1 MKRLLHLAILL
12 LCSAIMQAQT
22 NAITLDELLG
32 RITVDMTEDAYFEEF
47 KKELHQIDSLEK
59 QKYVISEEMTSVFF
73 GGVADLQQKAIE
85 MGTEQNS
92 SSEEQV
98 QEIWVITVNVDNFG
112 QCIAFASF
120 QKEKQGC
127 TLLLLPPN
135 EVQNLQ
141 STYVLKKA
149 KTTLSQY
156 TNGEFIEFMTMDAMT
171 IYSSVGENGMVM
183 ILQSVSDSQCLTML
197 CFEYTPEKLNEEDM
211 KLAAEYMKNGT
222 MPEESAPTAQ
232 NQSFE
237 FPSIRNV
244 KWGDS
249 MYEVMQKE
257 GKQDELTEYCL
268 QNGIT
273 DRYLFHDRVN
283 GRKCVVT
290 YAFTSED
297 RAYQLLYNFTE
308 FPKEYCIDVYNQL
321 KNSLKS
327 KYGAPEND
335 KVNKRYEWTKEEW
348 QQVFYGDL
356 SYEASW
362 VTEELVYVEVKLD
375 KLQGRMVCSIHYVY
389 LPLQL
394 LENEKQ
400 SSNL

>member
-1 MKRLLHLAILL
+1 
-12 LCSAIMQAQT
+12 
-22 NAITLDELLG
+22 
-32 RITVDMTEDAYFEEF
+32 
-47 KKELHQIDSLEK
+47 
-59 QKYVISEEMTSVFF
+59 
-73 GGVADLQQKAIE
+73 
-85 MGTEQNS
+85 
-92 SSEEQV
+92 
-98 QEIWVITVNVDNFG
+98 
-112 QCIAFASF
+112 
-120 QKEKQGC
+120 
-127 TLLLLPPN
+127 
-135 EVQNLQ
+135 
-141 STYVLKKA
+141 
-149 KTTLSQY
+149 
-156 TNGEFIEFMTMDAMT
+156 
-171 IYSSVGENGMVM
+171 
-183 ILQSVSDSQCLTML
+183 
-197 CFEYTPEKLNEEDM
+197 
-211 KLAAEYMKNGT
+211 
-222 MPEESAPTAQ
+222 
-232 NQSFE
+232 
-237 FPSIRNV
+237 
-244 KWGDS
+244 
-249 MYEVMQKE
+249 MQKE